1 VTTDMPEGPAT
12 DTGSETRDGGA
23 GVVLVGF
30 DGSRDA
36 TRAITT
42 AALLL
47 PRMTARV
54 VTVWAP
60 ASPDPVLRRR
70 ITRHARTLDRLGAL
84 MEQECAADAQQ
95 TAADGAALARA
106 AGWPPEPVAH
116 RAWADPG
123 AVLAT
128 IAADLRPRMV
138 VVGSRGLG
146 GTAAMMG
153 SVSDLAVHHSPV
165 PVLVVP
171 PLLSHE
177 RAAAA
182 TGLVMV
188 GHDGSPG
195 AEHAR
200 AAAAALLP
208 HRDQVLAHVHHGDT
222 TEPAADLPAGALD
235 LRAHGWGARAVA
247 HALDAAA
254 ADHDAGVVVVG
265 SRGRSALREM
275 VLGSTAIAVLHHVHR
290 PVLVVP
296 SPAPEE

>member
-1 VTTDMPEGPAT
+1 MTTEMPDVGAT
-12 DTGSETRDGGA
+12 DAGGEMTDGA
-23 GVVLVGF
+23 ADLVLVGF

-36 TRAITT
+36 ARAIAT

-47 PRMTARV
+47 PQMAARV

-60 ASPDPVLRRR
+60 VSPDPVLRHRV
-70 ITRHARTLDRLGAL
+70 TRLAHTLDRLGVL
-84 MEQECAADAQQ
+84 MEQESAADAQQ
-95 TAADGAALARA
+95 TAAAGAALARA
-106 AGWPPEPVAH
+106 AGWSSEPATH
-116 RAWADPG
+116 RAHADPG
-123 AVLAT
+123 AVLAG
-128 IAADLRPRMV
+128 IAGDLHPRAL

-146 GTAAMMG
+146 GTAAIMG

-182 TGLVMV
+182 TGPVVV

-200 AAAAALLP
+200 TVAAALLP
-208 HRDQVLAHVHHGDT
+208 HRDQVLAHVHAGST
-222 TEPAADLPAGALD
+222 TEPAGDVPAGAID

-247 HALDAAA
+247 NALDTAA
-254 ADHDAGVVVVG
+254 ADRDAAVVVVG

-275 VLGSTAIAVLHHVHR
+275 VLGSTAMAVLHHVHR
-290 PVLVVP
+290 PILVVP
-296 SPAPEE
+296 SHPSEG

>member
-1 VTTDMPEGPAT
+1 MSDGPAT
-12 DTGSETRDGGA
+12 DPGGEVADGGT

-36 TRAITT
+36 ARAIAT

-47 PRMTARV
+47 PRTTARV
-54 VTVWAP
+54 MTVWAP
-60 ASPDPVLRRR
+60 ASADPVLRRR
-70 ITRHARTLDRLGAL
+70 VTRQARTLDRLGTL

-95 TAADGAALARA
+95 TAADGVALARA
-106 AGWPPEPVAH
+106 AGWSSEPVAH
-116 RAWADPG
+116 RAFADPG
-123 AVLAT
+123 AVLAK
-128 IAADLRPRMV
+128 IAGDLRPGAV

-146 GTAAMMG
+146 GTAAAMG

-177 RAAAA
+177 RASAA
-182 TGLVMV
+182 TGPVVV

-195 AEHAR
+195 AEQAR

-208 HRDQVLAHVHHGDT
+208 HRDQVLAHVHHGGT
-222 TEPAADLPAGALD
+222 TESVGDIPAGALD
-235 LRAHGWGARAVA
+235 LRTRGWGARAVA
-247 HALDAAA
+247 NALDAAA
-254 ADHDAGVVVVG
+254 AERDAGVVVVG
-265 SRGRSALREM
+265 SRGRSAVREM
-275 VLGSTAIAVLHHVHR
+275 VLGSTAMAVLHHVHR

-296 SPAPEE
+296 SHASEG